1 MQNNT
6 FMTYDESA
14 GVKAGGSGLSEGGAH
29 VCEIVSAK
37 YKEAGTGSKG
47 VEFSLDV
54 GGLKANYI
62 NLYYAKADGSPIK
75 GGSNALQAIM
85 GILGLQTTSMVQS
98 GDDWVVKEFT
108 GKKIGLFLQKRLFTK
123 GDGNEGYGFD
133 IRVPF
138 DAQTRQT
145 LREKVEAKQAQTIDS
160 MAASY
165 KDQDDTDRQST
176 QGGYP
181 QAGPD
186 VGDAGSSNPNFSF

>member
-29 VCEIVSAK
+29 VCDIVSAK

-47 VEFSLDV
+47 IEFSLDV

-62 NLYYAKADGSPIK
+62 TLYYAKADGSPIK

-85 GILGLQTTSMVQS
+85 GILGLQKTTMVQS
-98 GDDWVVKEFT
+98 GEDWVVSEFT

-123 GDGNEGYGFD
+123 SDGGDGYGFD

-145 LREKVEAKQAQTIDS
+145 LREKVESKQAQTIES
-160 MAASY
+160 MSKSY
-165 KDQDDTDRQST
+165 KDQDDTTQQPA
-176 QGGYP
+176 QGGYT

-186 VGDAGSSNPNFSF
+186 VGDGQSW